1 MMSESDDPLR
11 LDDEVLNLMGSSI
24 TVKNVQDLLALVT
37 ESKQQERKGAVLE
50 DLMED
55 YFETESYA
63 TTATHYE
70 DFESSVMRLC
80 AYEVIK
86 RDFEIDECWF
96 VKERDYDAVARKLP
110 PLFDNFTVKDSM
122 NFIETKHAV
131 PRKVTFF
138 CRRKR
143 DNSKWV
149 FHFNTWE
156 DMVCEFMVATQK
168 THQSMKKVLDDI
180 DTDFAEDGPMKGGCF
195 NPNWGWVDLEKS
207 DWSALVLPDEIMES
221 LNLNIVNFLKNL
233 DLYEE
238 HGLST
243 SRGVLLA
250 GPPGTGKTLTMEV
263 LLNEFR
269 EMTRIYAPAET
280 LIRPGVIN
288 ETYELARKLSP
299 SLILIEDIDTLGQAE
314 DHQDRNLYV
323 SQLLSSLNSVESNKG
338 VITVASTNYPQAL
351 DIALRDRPGRF
362 DARVEFPMPN
372 KGGREKILL
381 KYSKPFKT
389 DKVIEWEKWA
399 NKTDKFSG
407 AWLRE
412 LVTTAFSLAVQ
423 DRKGNSAPVLSESH
437 MKQAFVIVQEARE
450 KANALHSGQSE
461 NLYQ

>member
-1 MMSESDDPLR
+1 MSGDKTLDG
-11 LDDEVLNLMGSSI
+11 LDDEVLNLMGSPI
-24 TVKNVQDLLALVT
+24 TVRNIQDLLSLVV
-37 ESKQQERKGAVLE
+37 ESKQKERKGAVLE
-50 DLMED
+50 DFMEE

-70 DFESSVMRLC
+70 DFESSIMRLC

-86 RDFEIDECWF
+86 RDFEIDECWY
-96 VKERDYDAVARKLP
+96 VKEQNYEAAARKLP

-122 NFIETKHAV
+122 NFVETKHAV

-138 CRRKR
+138 CRKKR

-156 DMVCEFMVATQK
+156 DTVCEFIIATQK
-168 THQSMKKVLDDI
+168 TFQSIKGVI
-180 DTDFAEDGPMKGGCF
+180 DNIDAYFAEDGPLKGGCF
-195 NPNWGWVDLEKS
+195 NPNWDWVNLEKS
-207 DWSALVLPDEIMES
+207 DWSALVLPSEIMES
-221 LNLNIVNFLKNL
+221 INLNIVNFVKNL

-263 LLNEFR
+263 LLNEFSGL
-269 EMTRIYAPAET
+269 TRIYAPAET

-299 SLILIEDIDTLGQAE
+299 TLVLIEDIDTLGQAE
-314 DHQDRNLYV
+314 DHQDRTMYV
-323 SQLLSSLNSVESNKG
+323 SQLLSSLNSVQSNKG
-338 VITVASTNYPQAL
+338 VITIASTNYPQAL

-381 KYSKPFKT
+381 KYSKPFKK
-389 DKVIEWEKWA
+389 DKVIDWTKWA
-399 NKTDKFSG
+399 KKTDKFSG

-412 LVTTAFSLAVQ
+412 LVTTGFSLAVQ
-423 DRKGNSAPVLSESH
+423 DRKGNSPPVLSETH
-437 MKQAFVIVQEARE
+437 MKRAFVIVQEARE
-450 KANALHSGQSE
+450 KVNTLHSGQSE